1 MDKHAAFKAAQ
12 FREAEKSAFSGV
24 QHEKN
29 CSDYGLEA
37 LEEGS
42 VCSGLVALRMLGD
55 AMAPRILDGDIALI
69 AREMTVRN
77 GEIAAVSVD
86 KGRAEICRLLWQ
98 GGGFCCARKICN
110 ILCGSFRKRGGASLY
125 LGQGCKDSQK
135 PINCSI

>member
-1 MDKHAAFKAAQ
+1 MQHLKQPNFGKQ
-12 FREAEKSAFSGV
+12 KKSAFSGV

-98 GGGFCCARKICN
+98 GGG
-110 ILCGSFRKRGGASLY
+110 ILLCPQNLQYPMRFFPKKEVERLYIWGKVVKTVRSL
-125 LGQGCKDSQK
+125 
-135 PINCSI
+135 